1 MTAFILTAIALTLVA
16 VYVLIRPLLK
26 PYQGEDN
33 QRRTQNIQYA
43 RERLSELQAQLE
55 SEEITSAE
63 HADFKAEV
71 EANLAADLDLA
82 NASIENV
89 DGNGSNVPNAVIVTL
104 VCCLVPFSALG
115 LYLLTGN
122 SQAISGTQMMAPASS
137 ASTAATGEAANAD
150 IDSLLSSLEQKLQ
163 SNPEDKQGW
172 TVLARTYQQL
182 GRYSDSVK
190 AYKTLLELDPKNPDV
205 YAGLADASALQAG
218 GILAGQPASYVHEA
232 LKLDAQHAQAL
243 WLAGLAEV
251 QDGNHAPALEYWDRL
266 MPLLAEF
273 PQQQAELRDVIRQTA
288 EAANIARD
296 QFTGSAATDVSSTN
310 TDSDVPST
318 GAAADAI
325 GVSVSATIA
334 PAVKQQVAP
343 DTVVFIFARAQQG
356 PPAPLAVKRL
366 RVSDLPTT
374 VRLTAQDAMMPQLS
388 LSLFEDIVVSARI
401 SQSGNPIA
409 QPGDFQS
416 ELVNTTNTETETIN
430 LLISERVE

>member
-1 MTAFILTAIALTLVA
+1 MTTFVLTAIVLTLLTVF
-16 VYVLIRPLLK
+16 VLIRPLLK
-26 PYQGEDN
+26 QYQGEEN
-33 QRRTQNIQYA
+33 QRRAQNIQYA
-43 RERLSELQAQLE
+43 RERLTELQVQLE
-55 SEEITSAE
+55 SEEITAAE

-89 DGNGSNVPNAVIVTL
+89 DANSSNVPNAVIVTL

-122 SQAISGTQMMAPASS
+122 SQAITGTQMMAPAS
-137 ASTAATGEAANAD
+137 TAAAGAAANAD
-150 IDSLLSSLEQKLQ
+150 IDSLLGSLEQKLQ

-190 AYKTLLELDPKNPDV
+190 AYKTLLELDPENPDV

-218 GILAGQPASYVHEA
+218 GILAGQPANYVHEA
-232 LKLDAQHAQAL
+232 LKLNAQHPQAL

-288 EAANIARD
+288 DAANIVRD
-296 QFTGSAATDVSSTN
+296 QSAGSTATDVSSTN
-310 TDSDVPST
+310 TDSDVPSA
-318 GAAADAI
+318 GAAADTI

-334 PAVKQQVAP
+334 PEVEQQVSP

-366 RVSDLPTT
+366 RVSDLPIT

-416 ELVNTTNTETETIN
+416 ELVNTTNTAAETIN